1 MNKITL
7 ILGGARS
14 GKSAYAEKLATE
26 SGLPVTYI
34 ATAQVY
40 DDEFKQRVQH
50 HKDRRPKH
58 WQLIEAPHC
67 LRDALQPQGLSP
79 QNIPAEA
86 GYSYVKANTPGHPL
100 SNSLRELDSPCNH
113 ADATKIVD
121 CLTLWLAQCICP
133 ECAPPEGV
141 DWAQQRAAFLE
152 LLPTLQGHIILVS
165 NEVGMGIV
173 PLGEI
178 NRQFQ
183 DEQGRLNQAVA
194 SIADEVVFVAAGL
207 PLKLKG

>member
-1 MNKITL
+1 MSISL

-14 GKSAYAEKLATE
+14 GKSAYAEQLARE
-26 SGLPVTYI
+26 STLPVTYI

-40 DDEFKQRVQH
+40 DAEFGDRVAHHKQRRPAHWKTVEVPHQLATVLQQEAAP
-50 HKDRRPKH
+50 DR
-58 WQLIEAPHC
+58 C
-67 LRDALQPQGLSP
+67 L
-79 QNIPAEA
+79 
-86 GYSYVKANTPGHPL
+86 V
-100 SNSLRELDSPCNH
+100 
-113 ADATKIVD
+113 VD

-141 DWAQQRAAFLE
+141 DWPQQRQALLD
-152 LLPTLQGHIILVS
+152 LLPTLPGNILLVS

-194 SIADEVVFVAAGL
+194 RLAHEAVFMAAGL
-207 PLKLKG
+207 PLRLK

>member
-1 MNKITL
+1 MNNKITL

-14 GKSAYAEKLATE
+14 GKSTYAEKLAAD
-26 SGLPVTYI
+26 SNLPVTYI

-40 DDEFKQRVQH
+40 DDEFKQRVQQ
-50 HKDRRPKH
+50 HKDRRPKN
-58 WQLIEAPHC
+58 WQLVEAPHY
-67 LRDALQPQGLSP
+67 LANATGLKHSSASP
-79 QNIPAEA
+79 QPN
-86 GYSYVKANTPGHPL
+86 
-100 SNSLRELDSPCNH
+100 NH
-113 ADATKIVD
+113 ATYGASKNCIIVD

-141 DWAQQRAAFLE
+141 DWVLEREKFLNI
-152 LLPTLQGHIILVS
+152 LPKLQGEIILVS

-194 SIADEVVFVAAGL
+194 ALADEVVFVAAGL

>member
-1 MNKITL
+1 MSVHL

-14 GKSAYAEKLATE
+14 GKSRYAEKLASALE
-26 SGLPVTYI
+26 LPVTYI

-40 DDEFKQRVQH
+40 DTEFQQRIDH
-50 HKDRRPKH
+50 HKATRPAY
-58 WQLIEAPHC
+58 WATVE
-67 LRDALQPQGLSP
+67 QPFDLG
-79 QNIPAEA
+79 
-86 GYSYVKANTPGHPL
+86 NTLLAH
-100 SNSLRELDSPCNH
+100 DQ
-113 ADATKIVD
+113 ADTCIIVD

-133 ECAPPEGV
+133 DCAPSDDHENTT
-141 DWAQQRAAFLE
+141 QRWTYEREQFLAA
-152 LLPTLQGHIILVS
+152 LPTLKAHIFLVS

-194 SIADEVVFVAAGL
+194 SIAQQVSFVAAGL
-207 PLKLKG
+207 PMQLKG

>member
-1 MNKITL
+1 MSITL

-14 GKSAYAEKLATE
+14 GKSSYAEKLASETD
-26 SGLPVTYI
+26 LPVTYI

-40 DDEFKQRVQH
+40 DDEFGARVQH
-50 HKDRRPKH
+50 HKDRRPKN
-58 WQLIEAPHC
+58 WQIIEEPHY
-67 LRDALQPQGLSP
+67 LSTALQA
-79 QNIPAEA
+79 NNYA
-86 GYSYVKANTPGHPL
+86 GTV
-100 SNSLRELDSPCNH
+100 
-113 ADATKIVD
+113 IIID

-133 ECAPPEGV
+133 ECAPAEGV
-141 DWAQQRAAFLE
+141 DWMQERAQFLE
-152 LLPTLQGHIILVS
+152 ILPTLQGEIIFVS

-194 SIADEVVFVAAGL
+194 AIANKVAFVAAGL
-207 PLKLKG
+207 PLILKD

>member
-1 MNKITL
+1 MAISL

-14 GKSAYAEKLATE
+14 GKSAYAEQLASA

-40 DDEFKQRVQH
+40 DAEFGDRVAHHKQR
-50 HKDRRPKH
+50 RPAH
-58 WQLIEAPHC
+58 WKTVEVPHQLAAT
-67 LRDALQPQGLSP
+67 LK
-79 QNIPAEA
+79 AEA
-86 GYSYVKANTPGHPL
+86 APGRCL
-100 SNSLRELDSPCNH
+100 V
-113 ADATKIVD
+113 VD

-141 DWAQQRAAFLE
+141 DWQQQRQALLE
-152 LLPTLQGHIILVS
+152 LLPSLPGTILLVS

-194 SIADEVVFVAAGL
+194 QLADAAVFMAAGL
-207 PLKLKG
+207 PLKLK

>member
-1 MNKITL
+1 MNNVHL

-14 GKSAYAEKLATE
+14 GKSAFAEKLAIE
-26 SGLPVTYI
+26 SNLPVTYI

-40 DDEFKQRVQH
+40 DAEFGQRVEH
-50 HKDRRPKH
+50 HKVRRPTH
-58 WQLIEAPHC
+58 WKTVEQSFNLGETLKTYAKAGEC
-67 LRDALQPQGLSP
+67 L
-79 QNIPAEA
+79 
-86 GYSYVKANTPGHPL
+86 V
-100 SNSLRELDSPCNH
+100 
-113 ADATKIVD
+113 VD

-133 ECAPPEGV
+133 DCERPEKV
-141 DWAQQRAAFLE
+141 DWKNELNALLE
-152 LLPTLQGHIILVS
+152 ALPTLQGMVLLVS

-194 SIADEVVFVAAGL
+194 QLVNKVSFVAAGL
-207 PLKLKG
+207 PLTLKG

>member
-1 MNKITL
+1 MSTHL

-14 GKSAYAEKLATE
+14 GKSAYAERIASSLE
-26 SGLPVTYI
+26 LPVTYI

-40 DDEFKQRVQH
+40 DVEFAQRIAH
-50 HKDRRPKH
+50 HQARRPTH
-58 WQLIEAPHC
+58 WQVVESPHF
-67 LRDALQPQGLSP
+67 LSDALQ
-79 QNIPAEA
+79 
-86 GYSYVKANTPGHPL
+86 ANTHEASGA
-100 SNSLRELDSPCNH
+100 S
-113 ADATKIVD
+113 KITQAKKCIIID

-133 ECAPPEGV
+133 DCAPPNGV
-141 DWAQQRAAFLE
+141 TWTNEREKFLA
-152 LLPTLQGHIILVS
+152 LLPTIRDEIILVS

-194 SIADEVVFVAAGL
+194 QLADKVTFVAAGL
-207 PLKLKG
+207 PLQFKD

>member
-1 MNKITL
+1 MNNVHL

-14 GKSAYAEKLATE
+14 GKSAYAEKLAAA

-40 DDEFKQRVQH
+40 DSEFGQRVEH
-50 HKDRRPKH
+50 HKSRRPVH
-58 WQLIEAPHC
+58 WQTVEQSFNLGQSLKEH
-67 LRDALQPQGLSP
+67 
-79 QNIPAEA
+79 A
-86 GYSYVKANTPGHPL
+86 GPSKCV
-100 SNSLRELDSPCNH
+100 
-113 ADATKIVD
+113 IVD

-133 ECAPPEGV
+133 DCERPESLNWH
-141 DWAQQRAAFLE
+141 DERNALLQE
-152 LLPTLQGHIILVS
+152 LTNLPGMILLVS

-183 DEQGRLNQAVA
+183 DEQGRLNQA
-194 SIADEVVFVAAGL
+194 IAQIANKVSFIAAGL
-207 PLKLKG
+207 PLTLKG